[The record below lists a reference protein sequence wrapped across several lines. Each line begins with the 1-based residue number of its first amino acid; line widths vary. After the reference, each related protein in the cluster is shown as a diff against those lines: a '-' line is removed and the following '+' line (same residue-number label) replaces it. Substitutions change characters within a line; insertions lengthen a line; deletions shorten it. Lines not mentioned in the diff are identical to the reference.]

1 MILYFIFDYK
11 MMDVT
16 VVVVMTMMKMMT
28 TMVVMI
34 MMMIVSGLYLLQY
47 QRSK

>member
-1 MILYFIFDYK
+1 MTFYFIFDYK

-28 TMVVMI
+28 TMAIMI
-34 MMMIVSGLYLLQY
+34 MMAIVSGLYFLQCQY
-47 QRSK
+47 SQ